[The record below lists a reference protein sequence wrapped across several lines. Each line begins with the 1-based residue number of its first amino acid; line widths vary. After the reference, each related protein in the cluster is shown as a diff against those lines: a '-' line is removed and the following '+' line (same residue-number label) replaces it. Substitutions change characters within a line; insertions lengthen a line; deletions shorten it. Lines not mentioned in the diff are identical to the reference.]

1 MGGLAG
7 KLAGAKIPFY
17 VERDLN
23 DFSRVREALA
33 KCYHVVA
40 S

>member
-17 VERDLN
+17 VERDWN
-23 DFSRVREALA
+23 DFSRVREALT
-33 KCYHVVA
+33 KYYPVIA